1 MVSSLKKRAAEFQP
15 VLRAIWINYFDC
27 FLHFVKG
34 MISGSREI
42 VPGGQ
47 GGVTFQEIAVVF
59 IQSDFGTGFLN
70 TFS

>member
-27 FLHFVKG
+27 FPHYVRG
-34 MISGSREI
+34 MISGSTEI
-42 VPGGQ
+42 VPGQ
-47 GGVTFQEIAVVF
+47 WGGVTFQEIAIVF
-59 IQSDFGTGFLN
+59 IQSDFGPGFLN